1 MKITAYLI
9 GLIWACLAVPVD
21 AEQDPLTLVE
31 TTTHHIIARIKQEGA
46 ENLEADPK
54 RASAL
59 IEEYVL
65 PHFDFNRMSQW
76 VIGKYWR
83 EATPEQRARFT
94 AEFRS
99 LLVRTYA
106 VALTKYSDQ
115 TIEFHP
121 VNAADQSQ
129 VTVKT
134 EIIATTGPPVPM
146 EYRMYRRKG
155 EWKVFDVTIDGVSL
169 VSTYRSSFAAE
180 IRRSGL
186 DKLIEDLASRNL
198 DGSTG

>member
-1 MKITAYLI
+1 MKTIVYL
-9 GLIWACLAVPVD
+9 LALLWSCLAAPVG
-21 AEQDPLTLVE
+21 ANQDPLTLVE
-31 TTTHHIIARIKQEGA
+31 SATDKIIARIKEEGA
-46 ENLEADPK
+46 ANLEADPK

-65 PHFDFNRMSQW
+65 PYFDFNRMSQW
-76 VIGKYWR
+76 VIGKHWK

-94 AEFRS
+94 REFRS

-115 TIEFHP
+115 TIQYHP
-121 VNAADQSQ
+121 VNTANESQ

-134 EIIATTGPPVPM
+134 EIIATSGPPVPM
-146 EYRMYRRKG
+146 EYRMYLRKG
-155 EWKVFDVTIDGVSL
+155 EWKVWDVTIDGVSL

-180 IRRSGL
+180 IRRFGL
-186 DKLIEDLASRNL
+186 DKLIEDLASRN
-198 DGSTG
+198 DAGTTG